1 MTDNSIAT
9 PAPLDARPVAAR
21 IGAEIAGVRLSGDL
35 PEATIEAINAAL
47 LRHKVIFFRDQT
59 HLSDDE
65 QERFSTRL
73 GDLVP
78 HPTQAP
84 RAGTT
89 SILEL
94 DSRTGSGRADA
105 WHTDVTF
112 VAAYP
117 KISIL
122 RGVTIPPV
130 GGDTVWSNTAAAYE
144 SLPTDLKRLADS
156 LWALHTNAYDYA
168 ALKPRATAEER
179 RYFDEVF
186 SATAYET
193 EHPVVRVH
201 PETGER
207 TLILGSFAQRFIG
220 YSRGDFQHLY
230 GLLQSYVQRVENT
243 VRWRWREGD
252 VAIWDNRATQ
262 HYAVNDYGDQTRVVR
277 RTTLEGDVPVSV
289 DGRRSVTVKKT
300 TRQPA
305 TAA

>member
-1 MTDNSIAT
+1 M
-9 PAPLDARPVAAR
+9 
-21 IGAEIAGVRLSGDL
+21 
-35 PEATIEAINAAL
+35 
-47 LRHKVIFFRDQT
+47 
-59 HLSDDE
+59 
-65 QERFSTRL
+65 
-73 GDLVP
+73 
-78 HPTQAP
+78 
-84 RAGTT
+84 
-89 SILEL
+89 
-94 DSRTGSGRADA
+94 
-105 WHTDVTF
+105 
-112 VAAYP
+112 
-117 KISIL
+117 
-122 RGVTIPPV
+122 
-130 GGDTVWSNTAAAYE
+130 
-144 SLPTDLKRLADS
+144 
-156 LWALHTNAYDYA
+156 
-168 ALKPRATAEER
+168 
-179 RYFDEVF
+179 
-186 SATAYET
+186 
-193 EHPVVRVH
+193 VRVH